1 MTKDFDDYKQANNYE
16 FEIEKLLSEKET
28 LCRQLEDAYNCK
40 NRNAESESVLMAAQK
55 LNSDLEEGLYFF
67 FIRIF
72 IISFFEEKS
81 RLNEKLAQEIKSKGE
96 LMDANLSSESVINE
110 MISEREILERNLE
123 SIKNQNSKM
132 DAEIKTLKL
141 RINDITKE
149 SELVKTKNQ
158 EEYQKLAQKLNK
170 TTTDL
175 TQNKSSI
182 ENWKS
187 R

>member
-1 MTKDFDDYKQANNYE
+1 MKKVCNN
-16 FEIEKLLSEKET
+16 
-28 LCRQLEDAYNCK
+28 
-40 NRNAESESVLMAAQK
+40 
-55 LNSDLEEGLYFF
+55 FF
-67 FIRIF
+67 HSHIYCFY
-72 IISFFEEKS
+72 FEEKL
-81 RLNEKLAQEIKSKGE
+81 RLKEKLAQEIKSKSE
-96 LMDANLSSESVINE
+96 LLDANVSSESVINE